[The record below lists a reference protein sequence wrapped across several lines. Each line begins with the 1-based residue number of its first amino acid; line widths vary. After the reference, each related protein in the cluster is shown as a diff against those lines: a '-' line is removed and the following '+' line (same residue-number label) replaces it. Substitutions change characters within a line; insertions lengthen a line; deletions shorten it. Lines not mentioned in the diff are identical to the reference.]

1 VDVAAV
7 SAVPDDA
14 PLLTRGSVIDQQWVI
29 LSVLGSGG
37 SGAVYRCRHLHDTT
51 HPEVAVKLLTN
62 SGEVA
67 RFSRERLVMEGAR
80 HPHVVTLLDIG
91 KHGHQPYLVLEL
103 AAGGSINDL
112 LERQGALEPR
122 LAVWIIIQAVSGL
135 RARHLVHRDLK
146 PHNLL
151 IGLSDGQR
159 RADFIIGDAT
169 TGSRVMIA
177 DFGLAKPI
185 VGGGKSITITNQVM
199 GTPLYMS
206 PEQCRNTKVVGVESD
221 IYSLGIILY
230 ELVTGHPPFD
240 GEDPYAILVQ
250 QVNNEPVIPES
261 LDPGL
266 REILQRCLRKDP
278 ADRFRTL
285 RSLEE
290 ALRKW
295 CQLPTTVT
303 SEAIAPVDTGF
314 LARVRR
320 LFGR

>member
-1 VDVAAV
+1 MT
-7 SAVPDDA
+7 SRLSDDA
-14 PLLTRGSVIDQQWVI
+14 PLLARGSVIDQQWLI

-37 SGAVYRCRHLHDTT
+37 AGAVYRCRHLHDPA

-62 SGEVA
+62 PGDVA

-103 AAGGSINDL
+103 AGGGSINDI

-135 RARHLVHRDLK
+135 RSRHLVHRDLK

-151 IGLSDGQR
+151 IGLAEGQR
-159 RADFIIGDAT
+159 RPDFIIGNTT

-185 VGGGKSITITNQVM
+185 GVNGKSITITNQVM

-206 PEQCRNTKVVGVESD
+206 PEQCRNTRDVGVESD
-221 IYSLGIILY
+221 IYSLGIILF
-230 ELVTGHPPFD
+230 ELLTGHTPFD

-250 QVNNEPVIPES
+250 HVNDHPVIPES
-261 LDPGL
+261 LDAGL
-266 REILQRCLRKDP
+266 REILERCLRKDP

-295 CQLPTTVT
+295 CGLPTTAT
-303 SEAIAPVDTGF
+303 SEAIAPVETGL